1 MPNARGLVLSS
12 GFFFSNKFAAF
23 MSQNPALL
31 RIIPSFEFAL
41 GSIVT
46 SICQLC
52 QSVHSEQFL
61 FLIQMQFF
69 TVMKN

>member
-1 MPNARGLVLSS
+1 MANASGLVLSS
-12 GFFFSNKFAAF
+12 GFFFGGQ
-23 MSQNPALL
+23 SQNPALL
-31 RIIPSFEFAL
+31 RIIPSFEFAM